1 MLEYTLD
8 DAMDLLE
15 KNVNTAKRNLGYLEH
30 DLDFLR

>member
-8 DAMDLLE
+8 DAMELLN
-15 KNVNTAKRNLGYLEH
+15 KNIDTAKRNLGFVEH

>member
-8 DAMDLLE
+8 DALELLD
-15 KNVNTAKRNLGYLEH
+15 KNVTTAKRNLGYLEH